1 MTSKTFR
8 FERVDAAQKSF
19 YVEISGARERAEL
32 VTDDAKVLNGQLE
45 AVKSERVSAL
55 EGIGEPGRGAGREG
69 GPDPGRSAERERA
82 GPFTHLGD
90 GRRGRKWT
98 RAGRRR
104 ASIGSSGCSCPVEGD
119 GSSAIAGAGVEGLR
133 ISTVP
138 GGVVQELRDDAV
150 NR

>member
-8 FERVDAAQKSF
+8 LERVDAAQKRF

-55 EGIGEPGRGAGREG
+55 ERIGEVGR
-69 GPDPGRSAERERA
+69 GPDPGRSAELERA

-90 GRRGRKWT
+90 GRWGRKWT
-98 RAGRRR
+98 RAGRR
-104 ASIGSSGCSCPVEGD
+104 
-119 GSSAIAGAGVEGLR
+119 
-133 ISTVP
+133 
-138 GGVVQELRDDAV
+138 
-150 NR
+150 